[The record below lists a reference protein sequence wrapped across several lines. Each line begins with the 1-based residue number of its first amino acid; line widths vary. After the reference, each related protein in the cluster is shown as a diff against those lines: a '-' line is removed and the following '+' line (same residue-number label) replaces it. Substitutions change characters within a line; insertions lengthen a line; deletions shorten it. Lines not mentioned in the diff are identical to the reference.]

1 MRSCMPCFCV
11 CVCSREENSV
21 KQEAQEGFYIG
32 GISCLLDVYHCIST
46 VKGRRREGKKEEEG
60 KFAPC
65 ALKAFGDRSQA

>member
-1 MRSCMPCFCV
+1 M
-11 CVCSREENSV
+11 

-32 GISCLLDVYHCIST
+32 GISCLLDVYHCISA